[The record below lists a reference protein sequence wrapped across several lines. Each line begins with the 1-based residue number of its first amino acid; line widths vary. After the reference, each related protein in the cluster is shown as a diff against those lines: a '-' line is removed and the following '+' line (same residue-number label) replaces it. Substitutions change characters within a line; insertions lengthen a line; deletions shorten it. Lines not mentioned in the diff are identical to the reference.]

1 MVDFSIPAEVFI
13 YILDLFGTMAFAV
26 TGAFKAIESK
36 ADIVGIVIL
45 ATITGVA
52 GGTIRDIVLGR
63 FPPNSIMDPSYVVIT
78 VVTGVVLFF
87 LYSKLK
93 KHWNVFLKFDA
104 IGLGVFTVIGATFAY
119 NIFGLN
125 FLAMVLAGMLTA
137 VGGGILRD
145 VDVVAP
151 VRLEY
156 GSCIRSEQVAVQC
169 DERTA
174 HGIDAVDRKHRWRT
188 DANAVAARPIGQ
200 ILAVVAQLR
209 RSRVRALFVDAVV
222 DGVEHAAHE
231 DRTPYEFGVAVARHL
246 LDAVKCQVRPRARA
260 VEEELDLRH
269 GTWETSSKR

>member
-26 TGAFKAIESK
+26 TGAFKAIENK

-52 GGTIRDIVLGR
+52 GGTIRDIVLGK
-63 FPPNSIMDPSYVVIT
+63 FPPNSIIDPSYVIIT
-78 VVTGVVLFF
+78 VSTGLVLFF
-87 LYSKLK
+87 LYLKLK

-145 VDVVAP
+145 VFVNQVPIVFVKEMYASASFVGVVVFYFILLVGADLYIASIVGISITTGLRLIAMKYNWNLP
-151 VRLEY
+151 KVR
-156 GSCIRSEQVAVQC
+156 GNI
-169 DERTA
+169 
-174 HGIDAVDRKHRWRT
+174 
-188 DANAVAARPIGQ
+188 
-200 ILAVVAQLR
+200 
-209 RSRVRALFVDAVV
+209 
-222 DGVEHAAHE
+222 
-231 DRTPYEFGVAVARHL
+231 
-246 LDAVKCQVRPRARA
+246 
-260 VEEELDLRH
+260 
-269 GTWETSSKR
+269 